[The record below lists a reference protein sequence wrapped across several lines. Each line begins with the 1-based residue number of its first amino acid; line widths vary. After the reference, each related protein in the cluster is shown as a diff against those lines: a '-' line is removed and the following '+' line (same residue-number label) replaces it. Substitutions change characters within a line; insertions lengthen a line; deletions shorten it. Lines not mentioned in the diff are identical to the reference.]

1 MRNLSNLYIQS
12 LILETT
18 SKVFEKI
25 YICTRFKSNQT
36 IYNKLNRA
44 KFPNLIEGHVF
55 DTLSA

>member
-18 SKVFEKI
+18 SKVFEKK
-25 YICTRFKSNQT
+25 YICMRFKANQT

-44 KFPNLIEGHVF
+44 KFLNLIEGHVF